1 MRGILLTT
9 LESDVAYM
17 GVEPQVRW
25 LGLTAIKG
33 RAGKTLL

>member
-9 LESDVAYM
+9 VKSDVAYM

-25 LGLTAIKG
+25 LGLTTIKG
-33 RAGKTLL
+33 RAGKKLL